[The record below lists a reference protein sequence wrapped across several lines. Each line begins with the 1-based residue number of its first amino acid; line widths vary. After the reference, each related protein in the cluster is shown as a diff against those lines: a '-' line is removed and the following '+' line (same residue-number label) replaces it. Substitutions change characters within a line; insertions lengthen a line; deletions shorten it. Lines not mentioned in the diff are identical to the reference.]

1 MRNYRDLLVWEKA
14 HLLTLAVY
22 KNTRSFPND
31 ERFGLTS
38 QIRRACSSVAAN
50 LAEAQDLSKARAKSI
65 LDGVRDHMVETL
77 LSGNR
82 VNLYGLGTFEV
93 RATKEKMGRNPKT
106 GESIQIPAGRKVVF
120 KAAKGLKDQM

>member
-1 MRNYRDLLVWEKA
+1 MAKTSSKPD
-14 HLLTLAVY
+14 TLGIA
-22 KNTRSFPND
+22 
-31 ERFGLTS
+31 EL
-38 QIRRACSSVAAN
+38 AAN

-65 LDGVRDHMVETL
+65 LDGVRDHIVETL

-82 VNLYGLGTFEV
+82 VNLFGLGTFEV

-106 GESIQIPAGRKVVF
+106 GESIKIPAGRKVVF

>member
-1 MRNYRDLLVWEKA
+1 MAKTHSKPE
-14 HLLTLAVY
+14 TLGIA
-22 KNTRSFPND
+22 
-31 ERFGLTS
+31 EL
-38 QIRRACSSVAAN
+38 AAN

-65 LDGVRDHMVETL
+65 LDGIRDHIVEKL
-77 LSGNR
+77 LAGNR

-106 GESIQIPAGRKVVF
+106 GESIKIPAGRKVVF

>member
-1 MRNYRDLLVWEKA
+1 MAKTSSKPD
-14 HLLTLAVY
+14 TLSIA
-22 KNTRSFPND
+22 
-31 ERFGLTS
+31 EL
-38 QIRRACSSVAAN
+38 AAN

-77 LSGNR
+77 LAGNR

>member
-1 MRNYRDLLVWEKA
+1 MAKTSSKPD
-14 HLLTLAVY
+14 TLGIA
-22 KNTRSFPND
+22 
-31 ERFGLTS
+31 EL
-38 QIRRACSSVAAN
+38 AAN

-77 LSGNR
+77 LAGNR

-120 KAAKGLKDQM
+120 KAAKGLKEQM